1 MEDFSDN
8 QNNGHE
14 QFMSLA
20 DAAKIYGV
28 SKDYLRLLIFKG
40 KLRGKKFGRNWMTT
54 QSRLEEYF
62 SSSDRKNGK
71 SLSKIDPKISDI
83 NDNVAVFTGVK
94 NDALAKE
101 KRLFPPQNSGLSST
115 QLSQKDIEPPVVK
128 FINQSDDRVVLSSN
142 QSGSRVSTVPTS
154 VGALTKVAEILLPSE
169 RRDVEVTPLER
180 RAKAWKGF
188 IAGAEDKSFGEILW
202 ATIKKI
208 VYSGFLGILVFGA
221 GIFMV
226 VFLQEYR
233 LQKLI
238 SPSIFPHPAIY
249 LRSIHKTMAN
259 IYGGIAQL
267 FAQAAPFSL
276 PKTEAL
282 DSQSIAGG
290 IGMPVIIEDED
301 IEDGDIVSFT
311 SSKYRLSSEPFDSKV
326 FGVVSLSSPITIGI
340 EGAQD
345 VTPVT
350 SSGRAFIRVSAMN
363 GDIKSGDSITTSVIP
378 GIGIKATGY
387 GYVIGIA
394 LADFNSANP
403 EKIGKI
409 PAMINIRVSSP
420 FTVFETSPRLALRYI
435 LGFLIAAGSIII
447 GFTYFGKVARTGVEA
462 VGRNPLAARLVEFSV
477 FLNLFLTLGI
487 IAVGAVIAYA
497 LIFF

>member
-1 MEDFSDN
+1 MQKSTSARAVAIAKKFMEDFSNN
-8 QNNGHE
+8 QESSHE

-54 QSRLEEYF
+54 KSRLEEYF
-62 SSSDRKNGK
+62 SSPDKKNGK
-71 SLSKIDPKISDI
+71 SLLKIDSKVSDI
-83 NDNVAVFTGVK
+83 NDNVAVFTNVK
-94 NDALAKE
+94 NDVLAEE
-101 KRLFPPQNSGLSST
+101 KKLFSPQNSGLYST
-115 QLSQKDIEPPVVK
+115 PLVQKDQESPVVK
-128 FINQSDDRVVLSSN
+128 FINQSGDRGSSSPDKR
-142 QSGSRVSTVPTS
+142 Q
-154 VGALTKVAEILLPSE
+154 
-169 RRDVEVTPLER
+169 DVEVTPLKL
-180 RAKAWKGF
+180 RAKIWKGF
-188 IAGAEDKSFGEILW
+188 VTKAEGRSFGEILW
-202 ATIKKI
+202 ASAKKV

-233 LQKLI
+233 LQKFV
-238 SPSIFPHPAIY
+238 SPGFFPHPAIY
-249 LRSIHKTMAN
+249 LRSVHKTMAN

-267 FAQAAPFSL
+267 FAQATPSSL
-276 PKTEAL
+276 PETEIES
-282 DSQSIAGG
+282 SQNIVGG
-290 IGMPVIIEDED
+290 IGVPVTIEDED
-301 IEDGDIVSFT
+301 IEDGDIISFT
-311 SSKYRLSSEPFDSKV
+311 NSKYRLSFEPFDSKV
-326 FGVVSLSSPITIGI
+326 FGVVSLSSPITIGV
-340 EGAQD
+340 EGVQD

-350 SSGRAFIRVSAMN
+350 SSGRAFIRVSSMN
-363 GDIKSGDSITTSVIP
+363 GDIKSGDAITTSVVP

-387 GYVIGIA
+387 GYVVGVA
-394 LADFNSANP
+394 LADFNSVNP

-409 PAMINIRVSSP
+409 PAMINVRVSSP

>member
-1 MEDFSDN
+1 MEDFLDN
-8 QNNGHE
+8 QNSGQE

-54 QSRLEEYF
+54 KSRLEEYF
-62 SSSDRKNGK
+62 SLLERRNGK
-71 SLSKIDPKISDI
+71 SLPKIDPKISDI
-83 NDNVAVFTGVK
+83 NDNVALLTSVK
-94 NDALAKE
+94 NEAPAEE
-101 KRLFPPQNSGLSST
+101 KKLFSPQNSGLSLT
-115 QLSQKDIEPPVVK
+115 QLVQKGDEPPVVK
-128 FINQSDDRVVLSSN
+128 FINQSDNRIIPSPDQL
-142 QSGSRVSTVPTS
+142 GSKISAVPTS
-154 VGALTKVAEILLPSE
+154 VGTLKLDA
-169 RRDVEVTPLER
+169 EVTPLKLR
-180 RAKAWKGF
+180 TKVWKGF
-188 IAGAEDKSFGEILW
+188 IAGAEDKSFGEVLW
-202 ATIKKI
+202 ATTKKI
-208 VYSGFLGILVFGA
+208 VYSGFLGILVFVA
-221 GIFMV
+221 GIFMM

-233 LQKLI
+233 LQKLV
-238 SPSIFPHPAIY
+238 SSSIFPHPAIY
-249 LRSIHKTMAN
+249 LRSAHKTMAN

-267 FAQAAPFSL
+267 FSQAAPSSL
-276 PKTEAL
+276 PETETIN
-282 DSQSIAGG
+282 SQNIAGS
-290 IGMPVIIEDED
+290 IGVPITIEAED
-301 IEDGDIVSFT
+301 IEDGDIVSFINN
-311 SSKYRLSSEPFDSKV
+311 KYRLSSEPFDSRV

-340 EGAQD
+340 EGAQEI
-345 VTPVT
+345 TPVT
-350 SSGRAFIRVSAMN
+350 SAGRAFIRVSALN
-363 GDIKSGDSITTSVIP
+363 GEIKSGDSITTSVIP
-378 GIGIKATGY
+378 GIGVKATGY
-387 GYVIGIA
+387 GYIIGVA
-394 LADFNSANP
+394 LADFDSVNP